1 MELLQLYYFKVLAE
15 REHLTRTA
23 ESLMIAAPSLSATI
37 SRLEN
42 ELGVKLFDRV
52 GRNIRLNEN
61 GRILQR
67 YVNEIFDALQN
78 AKTELKDAGV
88 RRDNCFTVAS
98 TAESLWTRA
107 IHKFLETYPDIL
119 VQHTAIKL
127 DDLNQHMT
135 SSKYD
140 FIVTALRDLD
150 CGEWDYEVLYHDWPV
165 LVFNSSHRFHGRKT
179 LDLLEALSLR
189 SPRAI
194 PPAAGLTRSVPPP
207 ALSPTW
213 SSSAITSS
221 APKCSGPIMGSA
233 SPLCWES
240 PATYSARLNMP
251 SCHSPLSP
259 GPRSLPGT
267 KGASSPSR
275 PVNSALS

>member
-1 MELLQLYYFKVLAE
+1 M
-15 REHLTRTA
+15 
-23 ESLMIAAPSLSATI
+23 
-37 SRLEN
+37 
-42 ELGVKLFDRV
+42 
-52 GRNIRLNEN
+52 EN
-61 GRILQR
+61 GTTKYSITTGRFW
-67 YVNEIFDALQN
+67 YSTPA
-78 AKTELKDAGV
+78 T
-88 RRDNCFTVAS
+88 AS
-98 TAESLWTRA
+98 TAGKPWTCWR
-107 IHKFLETYPDIL
+107 P
-119 VQHTAIKL
+119 
-127 DDLNQHMT
+127 
-135 SSKYD
+135 
-140 FIVTALRDLD
+140 
-150 CGEWDYEVLYHDWPV
+150 
-165 LVFNSSHRFHGRKT
+165 KT
-179 LDLLEALSLR
+179 NLSLR

-213 SSSAITSS
+213 SSSAITNS

-251 SCHSPLSP
+251 NCHSPLSP